1 MAKVFKINQKICSK
15 NTKCFK
21 IGKKDN
27 KYTPKGEE
35 NPPKNM
41 VAISAEYTNKQAYS
55 AKKNNAN
62 FIPEYSTLY
71 PLTSSL
77 SASAKSKGVLFSSAM
92 EQIKNTKNPIID
104 GNIFHS
110 NKLLWLSAILAR
122 FIELFKITTAKA
134 EVSKGNS

>member
-35 NPPKNM
+35 NPPKNK

-92 EQIKNTKNPIID
+92 EQIKNTKNPFYR
-104 GNIFHS
+104 NHS
-110 NKLLWLSAILAR
+110 LSKKNFYCSGSIR
-122 FIELFKITTAKA
+122 
-134 EVSKGNS
+134 S